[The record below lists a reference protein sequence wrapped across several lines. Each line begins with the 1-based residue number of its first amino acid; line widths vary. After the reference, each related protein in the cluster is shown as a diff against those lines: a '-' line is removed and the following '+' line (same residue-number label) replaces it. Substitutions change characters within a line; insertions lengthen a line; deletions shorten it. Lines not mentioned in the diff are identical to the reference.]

1 MRTRRADFESA
12 HRKYDCRRNYD
23 SSKRACRFKTF
34 GGWPVKKGLAYG
46 GGKKECR
53 DSAQNWRTKRDD
65 ALHGFRFFGSRDAHD
80 TSFFYLEFFF
90 IAHGKR
96 HSALGASLFARK
108 TRTGYHRENLRLR
121 IVVAH

>member
-1 MRTRRADFESA
+1 MRTRWADFESA

-23 SSKRACRFKTF
+23 SRKRTRSFKTF
-34 GGWPVKKGLAYG
+34 GGWPVKKSLAYG

-53 DSAQNWRTKRDD
+53 NSAQNWRTKRDD
-65 ALHGFRFFGSRDAHD
+65 ALHGFRFLGSRDAHD
-80 TSFFYLEFFF
+80 ASFFYLEFFF

-108 TRTGYHRENLRLR
+108 TRASYHRENLRLR